1 MGIKVGNTLRE
12 VHDIHIGVNGLI
24 VGHEI
29 FITKD
34 ATEAIAKQLLE
45 KGYADL
51 THYVDEEVC

>member
-1 MGIKVGNTLRE
+1 M
-12 VHDIHIGVNGLI
+12 HDIHIGVNGLI
-24 VGHEI
+24 VGYEI

>member
-24 VGHEI
+24 VGYEI

-34 ATEAIAKQLLE
+34 ATEAIAKQLWR
-45 KGYADL
+45 K
-51 THYVDEEVC
+51 VMQI